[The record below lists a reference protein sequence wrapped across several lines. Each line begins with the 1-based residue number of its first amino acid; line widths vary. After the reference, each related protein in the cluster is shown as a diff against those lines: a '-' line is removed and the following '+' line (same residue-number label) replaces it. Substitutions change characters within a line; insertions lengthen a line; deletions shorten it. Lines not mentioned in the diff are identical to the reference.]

1 MCSHAAEPDL
11 QLLSLLEDA
20 PPSVNAI
27 KVNNLDEGCLKNI
40 VKARMKLLKA
50 IQHIE
55 KAISLLESEMALI
68 SRMIYRQRNQF
79 RNDHGFKSVQ
89 TTKKSVEKCL
99 QNYPRSSTKTL
110 LNLLPQVCYNSVHLP
125 DVSLT
130 QYSALHIWLFK
141 HSLNRVVH
149 CCHLVTTQAL
159 SRFQLGHIWYVGALR
174 LAIASR
180 VWSLCIDMKKHVD
193 EVLSALHTLS
203 INIPVGTGL
212 YSPEIL
218 YKIFITDQSEP
229 LSEEEI
235 TFMSEIATKVENES
249 FDMGVKIE
257 RPELASI
264 SKKEDS
270 KTSNVLKKK
279 PKIKVENNSFDNVKI
294 EKINEEANEVID
306 LEMEDNKNHIKSNI
320 KVEKPKD
327 ILPVK
332 KKKNEVN
339 VDISFIKNLHT
350 FEELKCFIDEESK
363 QRKISRRESRTRK
376 LGQEDWKK
384 LKTNLISSF
393 KPNLPNKSIKLSRKL
408 IRQALLGEN

>member
-1 MCSHAAEPDL
+1 MCSHTAEPDP

-218 YKIFITDQSEP
+218 NKIFITDQSEP

-257 RPELASI
+257 RPELSI
-264 SKKEDS
+264 KKENS
-270 KTSNVLKKK
+270 KTSNT
-279 PKIKVENNSFDNVKI
+279 SYDDVKI
-294 EKINEEANEVID
+294 EKINKEANEVID
-306 LEMEDNKNHIKSNI
+306 LEMEDYKNHVKSNNI

-332 KKKNEVN
+332 RKKNEVN

-350 FEELKCFIDEESK
+350 FGELKCFIDEESK
-363 QRKISRRESRTRK
+363 HRKISRKESRTRK

-384 LKTNLISSF
+384 LKANLISSF